1 MTPSEAAV
9 KICQMILEFIA
20 YMLVLM
26 SWIAGIAIASTIG
39 FWEPIAAGILPP
51 YAWVLTAE
59 LILRATGLLP

>member
-9 KICQMILEFIA
+9 KICALILEFIA

-26 SWIAGIAIASTIG
+26 AWIAGIAIASG
-39 FWEPIAAGILPP
+39 FWERVAAAIVFP

-59 LILRATGLLP
+59 LILRANGLLP